1 MTVLSCLTG
10 SALRTSS
17 ALTGAALLRIPQ
29 AVFPNIMSAE
39 VLEGL
44 RAMTADVF
52 EAVDVPEKMRYQG
65 SSINVLTPQ
74 AWEAA
79 GAQEGVLHDPLVAQL
94 NKSPRQ
100 LAVAEAIGLE
110 NLRGG
115 GALLILSKPAHGPPL
130 YWHQASSSSPALFF
144 AQLSLHSSLCTSFC
158 GADRASWS
166 AGRRTSPTGTAR
178 PVPRPGPPPSSSPTT

>member
-1 MTVLSCLTG
+1 M
-10 SALRTSS
+10 
-17 ALTGAALLRIPQ
+17 LLQ
-29 AVFPNIMSAE
+29 AVFPNVMAPE

-115 GALLILSKPAHGPPL
+115 GALLILSKPAHGTPL
-130 YWHQASSSSPALFF
+130 AVAGGGGGAGPGRATEVMRRSGRSARAGPA
-144 AQLSLHSSLCTSFC
+144 AA
-158 GADRASWS
+158 GA
-166 AGRRTSPTGTAR
+166 AGAAAWAM
-178 PVPRPGPPPSSSPTT
+178 PTTKALAITPAARAAGF

>member
-1 MTVLSCLTG
+1 M
-10 SALRTSS
+10 A
-17 ALTGAALLRIPQ
+17 P
-29 AVFPNIMSAE
+29 E
-39 VLEGL
+39 VLDGL

-79 GAQEGVLHDPLVAQL
+79 GSQEGMLHDPLVEQL
-94 NKSPRQ
+94 NQSPRQ
-100 LAVAEAIGLE
+100 RAVAEAIGLE

-130 YWHQASSSSPALFF
+130 YWHQVSSHS
-144 AQLSLHSSLCTSFC
+144 SLHRLFVRTLLCTGSLCTSFC
-158 GADRASWS
+158 GADRHDVLGA
-166 AGRRTSPTGTAR
+166 RTLPTGIRR
-178 PVPRPGPPPSSSPTT
+178 PGRRPGPPPSSSPTT

>member
-1 MTVLSCLTG
+1 M
-10 SALRTSS
+10 A
-17 ALTGAALLRIPQ
+17 P
-29 AVFPNIMSAE
+29 E

-65 SSINVLTPQ
+65 SSINVLTPE

-79 GAQEGVLHDPLVAQL
+79 GSREGMLHDPLVEQL
-94 NKSPRQ
+94 NQSPRQ
-100 LAVAEAIGLE
+100 RAVAEAIGLE

-130 YWHQASSSSPALFF
+130 YWHQVSSHSSLHRLSRPHSSLHR
-144 AQLSLHSSLCTSFC
+144 LSLHKLLR
-158 GADRASWS
+158 G
-166 AGRRTSPTGTAR
+166 
-178 PVPRPGPPPSSSPTT
+178 

>member
-1 MTVLSCLTG
+1 M
-10 SALRTSS
+10 
-17 ALTGAALLRIPQ
+17 LLQ
-29 AVFPNIMSAE
+29 AVFPNVMAPE

-79 GAQEGVLHDPLVAQL
+79 GAQEGMLHDPLVEQL
-94 NKSPRQ
+94 NQSPRQ
-100 LAVAEAIGLE
+100 VAVAEAIGLE

-130 YWHQASSSSPALFF
+130 YWHQVRFILARTLTFF
-144 AQLSLHSSLCTSFC
+144 AQ
-158 GADRASWS
+158 AS
-166 AGRRTSPTGTAR
+166 AGLTVMMCW
-178 PVPRPGPPPSSSPTT
+178 VPGLCELEFAGRGHALAHLHLLLLLPDGHQPRERLPPSRAHNSPNPDLIRH

>member
-1 MTVLSCLTG
+1 M
-10 SALRTSS
+10 
-17 ALTGAALLRIPQ
+17 LLQ
-29 AVFPNIMSAE
+29 AVFPNVMAPE

-65 SSINVLTPQ
+65 SSINVLTPE

-79 GAQEGVLHDPLVAQL
+79 GSQEGMLHDPLVEQL
-94 NKSPRQ
+94 NQSPRQ
-100 LAVAEAIGLE
+100 VAVAEAIGLE

-130 YWHQASSSSPALFF
+130 YWHQASSSSSALFF
-144 AQLSLHSSLCTSFC
+144 AQALL
-158 GADRASWS
+158 AQAS
-166 AGRRTSPTGTAR
+166 AGQTVMMCWAPGLCELELAGRGHALAHLHLLLLLPDGHQ
-178 PVPRPGPPPSSSPTT
+178 PRERLPPSRAHNSSNPDLIRH